1 MHHGWLW
8 DRQTQKH
15 IHRWCRIFEKFPGK
29 EPNQQRRFFFL
40 FFFFF
45 FFKFVFSPTPTSFS
59 IEKSGFRLARMQENC
74 PKPSPPVESCAFLY
88 PNFRE
93 GRPNHDRSIFHI
105 TSSRSGIYR
114 LSSRIW
120 PDHSDFL
127 WRAITSA
134 FQTARPTT
142 EWIRILQDTGNQ
154 S

>member
-1 MHHGWLW
+1 MDDYEIVRLKNTFTDGVEYLRNFQVRSLINK
-8 DRQTQKH
+8 DV
-15 IHRWCRIFEKFPGK
+15 F
-29 EPNQQRRFFFL
+29 

-45 FFKFVFSPTPTSFS
+45 FFKLVFSPTPTSFS
-59 IEKSGFRLARMQENC
+59 IEKSGFRLARMQGNC

-114 LSSRIW
+114 LSSHIW